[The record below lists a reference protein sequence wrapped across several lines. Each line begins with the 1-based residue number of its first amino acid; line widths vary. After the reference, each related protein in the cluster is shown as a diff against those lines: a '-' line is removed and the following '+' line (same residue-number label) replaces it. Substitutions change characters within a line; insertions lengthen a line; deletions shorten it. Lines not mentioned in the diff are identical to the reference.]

1 MALLKSGTRIYGF
14 ATIDTTLNIDGNDVA
29 TSNTTGALKVS
40 GGIGVKGNV
49 FSTGNLT
56 AQNADLGNLVVANYI
71 TGTLTTSAQ
80 PNITSVGNLSSLIV
94 TGNVNS
100 GNLTT
105 VDATVTGN
113 LIVSGQAI
121 YANVTTL
128 NIKDSIIEQGGNV
141 DGVPLNA
148 NAGKDLGSLLH
159 YYTSAPIDAFM
170 GWKVANNEFVIA
182 SNVSTSNGVVTV
194 NELANVRAGNFVG
207 NVTGSASTVTS
218 NAQPNITSVGT
229 LTSLDVTGNVS
240 AANLIGT
247 VRTAA
252 QPNITSLG
260 NLSSLKVEGIS
271 DLGVIGNIKIYGGN
285 GDQVLRT
292 DGTGNL
298 FWSNSN
304 IGAGNALVGGSNTQV
319 FFNNGTET
327 LGTSASFTFDS
338 STNTLTIT
346 NIVSTNVSISG
357 NVQSNLTP
365 NSNGSYDL
373 GANTQRWRDLYLTGN
388 NLFLGNARL
397 TGNGSSLKIANGN
410 VQANYFEGNGSLLTG
425 IVQSLIE
432 NGNSNVKIT
441 SANSNV
447 TINVGGTNNVLDVG
461 TANTTIKGNFIP
473 HADNTYSLGSSTSKW
488 KDLYISGN
496 SIYLGSANIK
506 SQGERINLD
515 QLYVTGESI
524 LPNANITITDFSRFK
539 LPSGPS
545 GYVLKTDG
553 QGNISWSAGAD
564 PTQGAPGG
572 ETGAVQ
578 FNSNG
583 SLAGSANLSFNN
595 TTGTLSA
602 AQFIG
607 NGSGLSSITGA
618 NVTGTVPTAQTVTTN
633 SQPNITSV
641 GTLTSLTVSNPTNGS
656 GNIIADNANLGNA
669 ATANYFIGNGS
680 LLTGLPSS
688 TSSAFVTSN
697 IVNLTAGSDLGFEAV
712 YGNAQYPGG
721 VFTLYQLGPVS
732 FTASDIWASG
742 ATSKNQYANFLA
754 GTVNTQDIRLTLTLA
769 NANFAIANS
778 DTITIGG
785 SVITGANITGLGI
798 SGTGGTYTISSSLV
812 NANVQT
818 NSSSSVTANLTTS
831 RGVKTTSGTTLTT
844 VAPTAYTVNSISGSF
859 PVSSVPYWN
868 LNQSFN
874 WSVSVTGTTSS
885 GNLTYSGG
893 AISTTSLSSTGQTSG
908 SSTSINSTSSYTITT
923 SDYTGAGLN
932 GYGTRT
938 IPNTVNGTVNAATKY
953 YPLFWKITGNSTL
966 PTFTTTDSRNSN
978 NFAVG
983 QFANTNSTTTDYLYM
998 AIPNTGNSASLQNR
1012 TFKHVFGGFDIVDVP
1027 TVTGTQA
1034 ISANGESY
1042 NYSIYGF
1049 TSFSAVS
1056 SIIVTS

>member
-1 MALLKSGTRIYGF
+1 MALLKSGTRVYGF
-14 ATIDTTLNIDGNDVA
+14 ATIDTTLSVDGNDVA
-29 TSNTTGALKVS
+29 TSNTTGALKVA
-40 GGIGVKGNV
+40 GGIGTKGNI
-49 FSTGNLT
+49 FSSGNIT
-56 AQNADLGNLVVANYI
+56 AKNADLGNLVVANYI

-170 GWKVANNEFVIA
+170 GWKVANNEFVVA
-182 SNVSTSNGVVTV
+182 SNASISNGVVTV
-194 NELANVRAGNFVG
+194 NELGNLRAKNFVG
-207 NVTGSASTVTS
+207 NATGSAATVT
-218 NAQPNITSVGT
+218 
-229 LTSLDVTGNVS
+229 
-240 AANLIGT
+240 AN
-247 VRTAA
+247 A

-260 NLSSLKVEGIS
+260 TLTNLNVTGNVDAANLIGTIKTSTQPNITSVGNLSGLKVEGIT

-327 LGTSASFTFDS
+327 LGTSTNFTFDT

-346 NIVSTNVSISG
+346 NIASTNLSVSG
-357 NVQSNLTP
+357 NVTSKLVP
-365 NSNGSYDL
+365 NANGSYDL
-373 GANTQRWRDLYLTGN
+373 GSPSQRWRDLYLAGGN
-388 NLFLGNARL
+388 LYVGNAKL
-397 TGNGSSLKIANGN
+397 SGNGSSLKITTGN
-410 VQANYFEGNGSLLTG
+410 IQADYFEGNGSLLTG
-425 IVQSLIE
+425 IVTPVIT
-432 NGNSNVKIT
+432 NGTSNVKIA

-447 TINVGGTNNVLDVG
+447 TVSVNGTNNVLDVG
-461 TANTTIKGNFIP
+461 TANTTIKGDFLP
-473 HADNTYSLGSSTSKW
+473 QADNTYSLGSSTNKW

-496 SIYLGSANIK
+496 SIFLGAANIK
-506 SQGERINLD
+506 SVGERISLD
-515 QLYVTGESI
+515 QLFVAGETV
-524 LPNANITITDFSRFK
+524 LPNANITITDFARFK
-539 LPSGPS
+539 LPSGPA
-545 GYVLKTDG
+545 GYILRTDG
-553 QGNISWSAGAD
+553 QGNVSWSAAANAE
-564 PTQGAPGG
+564 QGIPGG
-572 ETGAVQ
+572 NTGAVQ

-583 SLAGSANLSFNN
+583 SLAGSSNLTFNN
-595 TTGTLSA
+595 TTGTLTA
-602 AQFIG
+602 TNFAG
-607 NGSGLSSITGA
+607 NANGLSNIAGA
-618 NVTGTVPTAQTVTTN
+618 NVVGSVPTALTVTTN
-633 SQPNITSV
+633 AQPNITSV
-641 GTLTSLTVSNPTNGS
+641 GTLTSLTVSNTGS
-656 GNIIADNANLGNA
+656 TGNVIADNANLGNA
-669 ATANYFIGNGS
+669 VRANYFIGDGS
-680 LLTGLPSS
+680 RLTNLPSGLA
-688 TSSAFVTSN
+688 SALVTSN
-697 IVNLTAGSDLGFEAV
+697 VINLTSGADLGVDVV
-712 YGNAQYPGG
+712 YGNTQYPGG
-721 VFTLYQLGPVS
+721 VFTIYQLGPVS
-732 FTASDIWASG
+732 FTSSTAWASG
-742 ATSKNQYANFLA
+742 GSSKNQYANFLA

-769 NANFAIANS
+769 NANFAIANT

-812 NANVQT
+812 NANVQL
-818 NSSSSVTANLTTS
+818 NSSSTVSANLTTS
-831 RGVKTTSGTTLTT
+831 RGVKTASGTTLTT
-844 VAPTAYTVNSISGSF
+844 VAPVAYTVNSISGSF

-874 WSVSVTGTTSS
+874 WSVSVTGTTAS

-893 AISTTSLSSTGQTSG
+893 GISTTSLSSTGQTSG
-908 SSTSINSTSSYTITT
+908 SSGSINSTSSYIITT

-953 YPLFWKITGNSTL
+953 YPLFWKITSNSTL

-983 QFANTNSTTTDYLYM
+983 QSANTSSTTTDYLFM

-1049 TSFSAVS
+1049 TSFSAIS